1 MHSRGN
7 VNRDTGTMQLFD
19 KSWVERD
26 VVGYESLI
34 SDLWI
39 PLHQGYMYTAYVLLF
54 SSGQK
59 S

>member
-7 VNRDTGTMQLFD
+7 VNGDTGTMQLFD

-34 SDLWI
+34 WDLWI
-39 PLHQGYMYTAYVLLF
+39 PLHQYYMYTAYVLLF

>member
-7 VNRDTGTMQLFD
+7 LTGDTGSMQLFD
-19 KSWVERD
+19 KSWVERE
-26 VVGYESLI
+26 VIGYESLI
-34 SDLWI
+34 WDLWI
-39 PLHQGYMYTAYVLLF
+39 LLRQYYMHTVYVCTF